1 MVNAFTKEVWFRRNW
16 LIMHDMIEESP
27 EEINEIAKKNNSS
40 EIFYFFIEKVF
51 ERIKEEDILEDLLSY
66 IQAKYDK
73 YP

>member
-1 MVNAFTKEVWFRRNW
+1 
-16 LIMHDMIEESP
+16 MHDMIEESP